1 MNEPHPN
8 VVEALASLAI
18 THEIIP
24 CDPAFADTAEFCR
37 EYGYPLE
44 TSANTII
51 VTSTRG
57 EKIYSACLVQ
67 ASTKLNVN
75 HVVKRLMG
83 ASRLSFASADET
95 RELTGME
102 IGGVTVFG
110 LPVGL
115 PLYADEALKSQP
127 YIIVGSGNRMSKVKI
142 IPTDL
147 AKIPNCSFINDLS
160 IS

>member
-1 MNEPHPN
+1 MNKPHPK
-8 VVEALASLAI
+8 VAEALASLAI

-24 CDPAFADTAEFCR
+24 CESEYADTAEFCR

-57 EKIYSACLVQ
+57 EKVYCACLVQ
-67 ASTKLNVN
+67 ATVKLDVN
-75 HVVKRLMG
+75 HVVKRLLG

-102 IGGVTVFG
+102 IVGVTVFG
-110 LPVGL
+110 LPADL
-115 PLYADEALKSQP
+115 PFYADVALKAQP
-127 YIIVGSGNRMSKVKI
+127 YIIVGSGNRTSKVRMA
-142 IPTDL
+142 PEEL
-147 AKIPNCSFINDLS
+147 GKIPNCSFIDDLS
-160 IS
+160 IT